1 MKKLLL
7 TLLFSVSLPSLAD
20 PTVFKMELGKTTE
33 QEVKEMYNLEPD
45 GVNKYSNGNQYYID
59 PTQLDLEDLKSTFII
74 FDEKGFLVYVSSDFN
89 SISYMENS
97 KSRYQKFDY
106 LYKILANKY
115 KLVKKERPFVGD
127 QYAKFKDGSSEIELS
142 EPHMGGFKISLS
154 YARKDFLDAFDKKQ
168 SEDKKQK
175 TKDEASSL

>member
-1 MKKLLL
+1 
-7 TLLFSVSLPSLAD
+7 
-20 PTVFKMELGKTTE
+20 
-33 QEVKEMYNLEPD
+33 MYNLEHD

-74 FDEKGFLVYVSSDFN
+74 FDEKGVLVYVSSDFN
-89 SISYMENS
+89 SISSMENS
-97 KSRYQKFDY
+97 KSRYKKFDY

-127 QYAKFKDGSSEIELS
+127 QYAKFRDGGSEIELS

>member
-33 QEVKEMYNLEPD
+33 QEAKEMYNLEPD

-74 FDEKGFLVYVSSDFN
+74 FDEKGVLVYVSSEFN
-89 SISYMENS
+89 SIPSIENS
-97 KSRYQKFDY
+97 KSRYK
-106 LYKILANKY
+106 
-115 KLVKKERPFVGD
+115 
-127 QYAKFKDGSSEIELS
+127 
-142 EPHMGGFKISLS
+142 
-154 YARKDFLDAFDKKQ
+154 
-168 SEDKKQK
+168 
-175 TKDEASSL
+175 

>member
-74 FDEKGFLVYVSSDFN
+74 FDEKGVLVYVSSDFN
-89 SISYMENS
+89 SISSMENS
-97 KSRYQKFDY
+97 KSRYKKFDY

-127 QYAKFKDGSSEIELS
+127 QYAKFRDGGSEIELS